1 MLLNKI
7 CRNINDK
14 VLNKSRIDYFL
25 ISQVNV
31 VNELERQ
38 YRYISNYNRESKDTE
53 PLKINDKYFSKD
65 SWTNITPK
73 IISLMDRQLHNK
85 QYHPLQMIKQRIID
99 YIRSQSDVNGEQ
111 AWSIHDRMNPV
122 VTTTA
127 NFDSLLVPIDHPSR
141 KKSDS
146 YYINSSHMLRA
157 HTSAHQA
164 ELIKMGHDNFLV
176 VGDVYRRDEIDSTH
190 YPVFHQIEGVRLI
203 QERDL
208 NKIDKSFN
216 KSIVKGFEQGVK
228 SEHKQQNHTKDAVKI
243 LEKNLKTC
251 LTGLALEL
259 FGPDTEYKWVD
270 CYFPFTHPSWELEI
284 KYQGKWLE
292 VLGCGIIEQEI
303 LRNAGSDSKL
313 GFAFGLG
320 LERLAMILYQI
331 PDIRLFWSNDSGF
344 LKQFVTNDIKSKIVY
359 SSVSK
364 HPQCVNDISFWL
376 PLPQEG
382 YEFSKNDF
390 YDLIRSLGGDLIEQ
404 VECFDEFFHPKKQ
417 RKSQSYHITYR
428 HMERTLTQE
437 EVNKIHSEI
446 EKAAVSRLNVQIR

>member
-127 NFDSLLVPIDHPSR
+127 NFDSLLVPTDHPSR

-146 YYINSSHMLRA
+146 YYINSSIQL
-157 HTSAHQA
+157 TP
-164 ELIKMGHDNFLV
+164 IC
-176 VGDVYRRDEIDSTH
+176 ID
-190 YPVFHQIEGVRLI
+190 Y
-203 QERDL
+203 
-208 NKIDKSFN
+208 
-216 KSIVKGFEQGVK
+216 
-228 SEHKQQNHTKDAVKI
+228 
-243 LEKNLKTC
+243 
-251 LTGLALEL
+251 
-259 FGPDTEYKWVD
+259 
-270 CYFPFTHPSWELEI
+270 
-284 KYQGKWLE
+284 
-292 VLGCGIIEQEI
+292 
-303 LRNAGSDSKL
+303 
-313 GFAFGLG
+313 
-320 LERLAMILYQI
+320 
-331 PDIRLFWSNDSGF
+331 
-344 LKQFVTNDIKSKIVY
+344 
-359 SSVSK
+359 
-364 HPQCVNDISFWL
+364 
-376 PLPQEG
+376 
-382 YEFSKNDF
+382 
-390 YDLIRSLGGDLIEQ
+390 
-404 VECFDEFFHPKKQ
+404 
-417 RKSQSYHITYR
+417 
-428 HMERTLTQE
+428 
-437 EVNKIHSEI
+437 
-446 EKAAVSRLNVQIR
+446 